1 MEFNSIYLPS
11 YKLQQNGKKRV
22 IIYNITSDCNTY
34 KNDKLFALRQVLY
47 QTKYHKYIKG
57 KAILY
62 VSQQVKMES
71 THNQK
76 NIET

>member
-1 MEFNSIYLPS
+1 M
-11 YKLQQNGKKRV
+11 KKKSV
-22 IIYNITSDCNTY
+22 IIYNITSDCSAY
-34 KNDKLFALRQVLY
+34 KNDKLFALRQISY

-76 NIET
+76 KLET